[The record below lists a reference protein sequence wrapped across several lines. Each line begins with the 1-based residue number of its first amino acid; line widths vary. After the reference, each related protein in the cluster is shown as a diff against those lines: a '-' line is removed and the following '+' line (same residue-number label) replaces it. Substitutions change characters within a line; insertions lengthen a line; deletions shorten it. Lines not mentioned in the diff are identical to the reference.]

1 MNNNQNP
8 DSESIIMP
16 PLDQVGL
23 ISNRSELSD
32 EVNEEDDHVSDI
44 TLLTQCTNSASVQSA
59 LLREDE
65 VTMNEEQKRDLLIRS
80 YAILTPKSFN
90 AESLNTIRL
99 IVNRDIVSSV
109 KFVRNEHVDG
119 RSKQLRDKTKQ
130 FPSFW
135 QPDLR
140 KDNTMYTDI
149 LKQVG
154 NLNNEKLQTKVMY
167 WLGIREKVL
176 ETIRS
181 YRSNTL
187 TKLKKDIVEGKFL
200 LLLITLF
207 QYNLKKTHDT
217 LLFC

>member
-1 MNNNQNP
+1 M
-8 DSESIIMP
+8 
-16 PLDQVGL
+16 
-23 ISNRSELSD
+23 
-32 EVNEEDDHVSDI
+32 
-44 TLLTQCTNSASVQSA
+44 
-59 LLREDE
+59 
-65 VTMNEEQKRDLLIRS
+65 
-80 YAILTPKSFN
+80 
-90 AESLNTIRL
+90 

-109 KFVRNEHVDG
+109 KFVRHEHVDG
-119 RSKQLRDKTKQ
+119 KTKQLKDRTKQ

-149 LKQVG
+149 LNQVG
-154 NLNNEKLQTKVMY
+154 NLNNAKLQTKVMY

>member
-1 MNNNQNP
+1 MFNEQNL
-8 DSESIIMP
+8 DSESASMP
-16 PLDQVGL
+16 PLDEVGHMP
-23 ISNRSELSD
+23 NRSGISD
-32 EVNEEDDHVSDI
+32 EENQEEDCVSDV
-44 TLLTQCTNSASVQSA
+44 TLLTQCTNGASVQSA

-65 VTMNEEQKRDLLIRS
+65 VTMNDEQKRDLLIRS

-90 AESLNTIRL
+90 TESLNTIRL

-109 KFVRNEHVDG
+109 KFVRHEHVDG
-119 RSKQLRDKTKQ
+119 KTKQLKDRTKQ

-149 LKQVG
+149 LNQVG
-154 NLNNEKLQTKVMY
+154 NLNNAKLQTKVMY

-187 TKLKKDIVEGKFL
+187 TKLKKDIVEGKF
-200 LLLITLF
+200 
-207 QYNLKKTHDT
+207 D
-217 LLFC
+217 